1 MAAHGLAAGDAHP
14 RAGHHRGKH
23 IHQGALPGAARRRG
37 SLFEYR
43 DRAGADLRES
53 CSAVHVDA
61 GPSGGNGMKE
71 KYQVMIVGGGPVGA
85 ALALE
90 LGLRGVSCAL
100 IERTTELQR
109 IPKGQNL
116 TQRTL
121 EHFYFWGI
129 ADELRAAR
137 VMPPD
142 YPISGI
148 VAYENLMSRY
158 WYAPPQRELVRPYY
172 FQANDRLPQYRME
185 AVLRKKL
192 AVLPAVDSYFGWSA
206 ETTAQHENGVQVSIA
221 QHGGPGQHVLHSDY
235 AVGCDGSRS
244 TIREQ
249 VGIARGGSDFDQ
261 LMGLG
266 VFRSRE
272 LHEGLKRF
280 PPRSTYNALHP
291 ALKGYWQFFG
301 RVDVG
306 EGWFFHAPV
315 PPDTRTDNYDFHG
328 LIQKVA
334 GFPFACEFEH
344 VGFWNLRVA
353 VAETSQ
359 VGRVFIAGDAAHS
372 HPPYGGF
379 GLNNGLEDVT
389 NLGWKLAAALQGW
402 GSEALLQSYSDERRP
417 IFKET
422 GEDFIAARIEEE
434 AEFLAHYNPDRN
446 RDEFVRAWDKLEA
459 SGGGRVMIYE
469 PNYEG
474 SAVVMGPPSGVCSAH
489 GQHTYKARAGH
500 HLTPQPLSSGRNVF
514 EELGS
519 GFTLLA
525 FGEQDEA
532 ARAFEE
538 AARARNVPFKVV
550 RDSYAQG

>member
-1 MAAHGLAAGDAHP
+1 
-14 RAGHHRGKH
+14 
-23 IHQGALPGAARRRG
+23 
-37 SLFEYR
+37 
-43 DRAGADLRES
+43 
-53 CSAVHVDA
+53 
-61 GPSGGNGMKE
+61 MKK
-71 KYQVMIVGGGPVGA
+71 KYQVVIVGGGPVGA

-148 VAYENLMSRY
+148 VAYEDLMSPY

-192 AVLPAVDSYFGWSA
+192 AGLPAVDSYFGWSA
-206 ETTAQHENGVQVSIA
+206 ETIAQDEKGVRVSIA

-261 LMGLG
+261 LMVLG
-266 VFRSRE
+266 VFRSRD
-272 LHEGLKRF
+272 LHEGLKRL

-315 PPDTRTDNYDFHG
+315 PADTRTDNYDFHG

-334 GFPFACEFEH
+334 GFPFACAFEH

-353 VAETSQ
+353 VAETYQ

-372 HPPYGGF
+372 HPPYGAF

-389 NLGWKLAAALQGW
+389 NLGWKLAAKLQGW
-402 GSEALLQSYSDERRP
+402 GSDALLRSYSDERRP
-417 IFKET
+417 IFRET
-422 GEDFIAARIEEE
+422 GEDFIAGRIRSDR
-434 AEFLAHYNPDRN
+434 EFLERYSPERDR
-446 RDEFVRAWDKLEA
+446 DAFERAWKARELGAGE
-459 SGGGRVMIYE
+459 RVLSYE
-469 PNYEG
+469 PHYEG
-474 SAVVMGPPSGVCSAH
+474 SPVVLGPAGGVSSAH
-489 GQHTYKARAGH
+489 GTHMFKARAGH
-500 HLTPQPLSSGRNVF
+500 HLAPAALSAGRDVF
-514 EELGS
+514 EELGP

-525 FGEQDEA
+525 FDVEDQTIRSFEQA
-532 ARAFEE
+532 AATL
-538 AARARNVPFKVV
+538 AVPLKVI
-550 RDSYAQG
+550 RDSYRDARQAYESRLILVRPDQYIAWTGDNGPDDPMRLMSKATGRS